1 MNQIDTGILNM
12 CGHTKLEKIINSA
25 LETKRKKKKP
35 QVVFSYYICL
45 SCQDKI
51 LERNIFMTWKL
62 RSAFQ
67 NYFPLT

>member
-1 MNQIDTGILNM
+1 M

-25 LETKRKKKKP
+25 LETQRRKNKP

-51 LERNIFMTWKL
+51 LERNIFYDMETKICFPKL
-62 RSAFQ
+62 FSTNLKLCIIVQ
-67 NYFPLT
+67 T